1 MSGDY
6 VIKYIVFI
14 VCLAIAVPLIDQ
26 LAHAL
31 VVPAIVGGVL
41 YLAVRL
47 VNAYLN
53 RW

>member
-1 MSGDY
+1 MVRFAGTVVVT
-6 VIKYIVFI
+6 VIG
-14 VCLAIAVPLIDQ
+14 LAVIVPLVSE
-26 LAHAL
+26 L
-31 VVPAIVGGVL
+31 VNVLFVPVVVGVAL

>member
-1 MSGDY
+1 MT
-6 VIKYIVFI
+6 KTFA
-14 VCLAIAVPLIDQ
+14 LLIA
-26 LAHAL
+26 AL
-31 VVPAIVGGVL
+31 VVLALAARPITEMANAVTPLVIMSVVL